1 MVQRDK
7 ILIVDDEI
15 QLSNLLQSELEE
27 TNRYIVDLAFDGV
40 EAINLIQN
48 NLYDVIL
55 LDIKLPRVGGFEVL
69 QFIQE
74 KSPDSQVI
82 ILSRYGDVKTVV
94 QTMKLGAYDF
104 IGKPYDIDELLN
116 VLERALERKKLL
128 IKSKLLE
135 NELSKISSAEI
146 IGNSPAFLQ
155 VLDDARRIADSDS
168 FVLIEGASG
177 TGKEL
182 VAQLIHK
189 SSPRKDYP
197 FVAVNSAS
205 IPDTLLESE
214 LFGYEKGAFTN
225 AYAVK
230 QGLVEVANGGT
241 LFLDETGDI
250 SMQIQ
255 PKLLR
260 FLETGNFRRVGG
272 THEIH
277 VDVRVLSAT
286 NKDLHQEVRNGKFRE
301 DLLYRLNVVTLHMPL
316 LRDRLED
323 IPLLTEYF
331 LKKKAKVKE
340 PKIISPDALE
350 VLMNYTWPG
359 NVRELEHVIEGAV
372 LLSPGYIIQSA
383 DLKLHNG
390 GRGTSVVPHT
400 EVVGIN
406 NNFNHQTL
414 SIDEVEKIHIEN
426 VLKMMKGN
434 RTKTAEVLKISQKA
448 LYLKIKRY
456 EIKVD

>member
-15 QLSNLLQSELEE
+15 QLSNLLQSELQD
-27 TNRYIVDLAFDGV
+27 TNRYVVDLAFDGV

-48 NLYDVIL
+48 NIYDVIL

-116 VLERALERKKLL
+116 VLERAIERKKLL

-146 IGNSPAFLQ
+146 IGKSPAFLQ
-155 VLDDARRIADSDS
+155 VLDDARRIAESDS

-182 VAQLIHK
+182 IAHLIHK

-277 VDVRVLSAT
+277 VDVRVISAT
-286 NKDLHQEVRNGKFRE
+286 NKDLHEEVRKGKFRE
-301 DLLYRLNVVTLHMPL
+301 DLLYRLNVVTLHIPL
-316 LRDRLED
+316 LRDRIED
-323 IPLLTEYF
+323 IPLLVEYF
-331 LKKKAKVKE
+331 LKKKAKIKE
-340 PKIISPDALE
+340 PKIISPEALE

-372 LLSPGYIIQSA
+372 LLSQDYVIRPT
-383 DLKLHNG
+383 DLKIHVG
-390 GRGTSVVPHT
+390 GRGNSIAPYT
-400 EVVGIN
+400 EVAGIN
-406 NNFNHQTL
+406 QDFNHQTL
-414 SIDEVEKIHIEN
+414 SIDEVEKNHIES

-434 RTKTAEVLKISQKA
+434 RTKTAAILKISQKA

>member
-15 QLSNLLQSELEE
+15 QLSNLLQGELQE

-82 ILSRYGDVKTVV
+82 ILSRYADVKTVV

-116 VLERALERKKLL
+116 VLERAIERKKLL

-135 NELSKISSAEI
+135 NELSKTSSTEI
-146 IGNSPAFLQ
+146 IGKSPALLQ
-155 VLDDARRIADSDS
+155 VLEDARRVADSDS

-182 VAQLIHK
+182 IAHLIHR

-197 FVAVNSAS
+197 FVAVNCAS

-225 AYAVK
+225 AFAVK
-230 QGLVEVANGGT
+230 PGLVEVANGGT
-241 LFLDETGDI
+241 LFLDEVGDI
-250 SMQIQ
+250 SIQIQ

-277 VDVRVLSAT
+277 VDVRVISAT
-286 NKDLHQEVRNGKFRE
+286 NKNLHEEVRNGKFRE
-301 DLLYRLNVVTLHMPL
+301 DLLYRLNVVTLHIPL
-316 LRDRLED
+316 LRDRIED
-323 IPLLTEYF
+323 VPLLTEYF
-331 LKKKAKVKE
+331 LKKKAKAKE
-340 PKIISPDALE
+340 PKIISPEALE
-350 VLMNYTWPG
+350 VLMNYHWPG
-359 NVRELEHVIEGAV
+359 NIRELEHVIEGAV
-372 LLSPGYIIQSA
+372 LLSPDYIIQASDIKIHIGNRQNSISEPTQVA
-383 DLKLHNG
+383 
-390 GRGTSVVPHT
+390 
-400 EVVGIN
+400 GIN
-406 NNFNHQTL
+406 KNYNHQPL
-414 SIDEVEKIHIEN
+414 SIDEVEKNHIEA

-456 EIKVD
+456 GIKL

>member
-1 MVQRDK
+1 MVQRDR

-15 QLSNLLQSELEE
+15 QLSNLLQAELQE

-74 KSPDSQVI
+74 KSHDSQVI

-116 VLERALERKKLL
+116 VLERAIERKKLL

-135 NELSKISSAEI
+135 NELSKISSTEI
-146 IGNSPAFLQ
+146 IGKSPAFAR

-168 FVLIEGASG
+168 FVLIQGASG

-197 FVAVNSAS
+197 FVALNSAS

-225 AYAVK
+225 AYSVK

-250 SMQIQ
+250 SLQIQ

-277 VDVRVLSAT
+277 VDVRVISAT
-286 NKDLHQEVRNGKFRE
+286 NKDLNEEVRNGKFRE
-301 DLLYRLNVVTLHMPL
+301 DLLYRLNVVTLLMPP
-316 LRDRLED
+316 LRNRPED

-331 LKKKAKVKE
+331 LQKKAKVKE
-340 PKIISPDALE
+340 PKIISPEALE
-350 VLMNYTWPG
+350 VLMNYSWPG

-372 LLSPGYIIQSA
+372 LLAPDYIIQPT
-383 DLKLHNG
+383 DLKMHIGIRENSNEQFAENG
-390 GRGTSVVPHT
+390 LQHK
-400 EVVGIN
+400 
-406 NNFNHQTL
+406 NFNHQTL

-426 VLKMMKGN
+426 VLRMMKGN

-456 EIKVD
+456 GIKVD

>member
-15 QLSNLLQSELEE
+15 QLSNLLQSELQE

-116 VLERALERKKLL
+116 VLERAIERKKLL

-135 NELSKISSAEI
+135 NELSKTSSAEI
-146 IGNSPAFLQ
+146 IGKSPAFLQ

-182 VAQLIHK
+182 VAHLIHK

-277 VDVRVLSAT
+277 VDVRVISAT
-286 NKDLHQEVRNGKFRE
+286 NKDLHEEVRNGKFRE
-301 DLLYRLNVVTLHMPL
+301 DLLYRLNVVTLHIPL
-316 LRDRLED
+316 LRDRIED
-323 IPLLTEYF
+323 IPLLIEYF

-340 PKIISPDALE
+340 PKIISPEARE

-372 LLSPGYIIQSA
+372 LLSPDYIIQPT
-383 DLKLHNG
+383 DLKMHIG
-390 GRGTSVVPHT
+390 GRQNSIAPHT

-406 NNFNHQTL
+406 KNFNHQTL

-456 EIKVD
+456 EITP

>member
-15 QLSNLLQSELEE
+15 QLSNLLQSELQE

-116 VLERALERKKLL
+116 VLERAIERKKLL
-128 IKSKLLE
+128 IKSKLME
-135 NELSKISSAEI
+135 NELSKISSTEI
-146 IGNSPAFLQ
+146 IGKSPAFVQ
-155 VLDDARRIADSDS
+155 VLDDARKIADSDS
-168 FVLIEGASG
+168 FVLIQGASG

-197 FVAVNSAS
+197 FVALNSAS

-225 AYAVK
+225 AYSVK

-250 SMQIQ
+250 SLQIQ

-277 VDVRVLSAT
+277 VDVRVISAT
-286 NKDLHQEVRNGKFRE
+286 NKDLHEEVRNGKFRE
-301 DLLYRLNVVTLHMPL
+301 DLLYRLNVVTLQMPL
-316 LRDRLED
+316 LRNRPED

-331 LKKKAKVKE
+331 LLKKAKVKE
-340 PKIISPDALE
+340 PKIISPEALE
-350 VLMNYTWPG
+350 VLMNYNWPG

-372 LLSPGYIIQSA
+372 LLSPDYIIQPT
-383 DLKLHNG
+383 DLKMHVGVRGNSIAQFAENG
-390 GRGTSVVPHT
+390 VSHK
-400 EVVGIN
+400 
-406 NNFNHQTL
+406 NFNHQTL

-426 VLKMMKGN
+426 VLRMMKGN
-434 RTKTAEVLKISQKA
+434 RTKTAEVLKISQKS

-456 EIKVD
+456 EITP

>member
-15 QLSNLLQSELEE
+15 QLSNLLQAELQE

-116 VLERALERKKLL
+116 VLERAIERKKLL

-135 NELSKISSAEI
+135 NELSKISSTEI
-146 IGNSPAFLQ
+146 IGKSPAFAR

-168 FVLIEGASG
+168 FVLIQGASG

-182 VAQLIHK
+182 VAHLIHK

-197 FVAVNSAS
+197 FVALNSAS

-225 AYAVK
+225 AYSVK

-250 SMQIQ
+250 SLQIQ

-277 VDVRVLSAT
+277 VDVRVISAT
-286 NKDLHQEVRNGKFRE
+286 NKDLNEEVRNGKFRE
-301 DLLYRLNVVTLHMPL
+301 DLLYRLNVVTLLMPP
-316 LRDRLED
+316 LRNRPED

-331 LKKKAKVKE
+331 LQKKAKVKE
-340 PKIISPDALE
+340 PKIISPEALE
-350 VLMNYTWPG
+350 VLMNYSWPG

-372 LLSPGYIIQSA
+372 LLAPDYIIQPT
-383 DLKLHNG
+383 DLKMHIGIRENSNEQFAENG
-390 GRGTSVVPHT
+390 LQHK
-400 EVVGIN
+400 
-406 NNFNHQTL
+406 NFNHQTL

-426 VLKMMKGN
+426 VLRMMKGN

-456 EIKVD
+456 GIKVD